1 MCGSSREIVVLVMY
15 RSFPVCGRRV
25 LIESSVMD
33 FELERGT
40 FDAIVF
46 DCDGTL
52 VDSAAAHLHS
62 IQQALSALGLAM
74 PPEWYSTR
82 RGLGP
87 DDLLDAYEADF
98 QIQPLVRPD
107 FYGRVNEVF
116 LANLHLIR
124 EIKIVA
130 DVARHWFG
138 TVPMAVGS
146 NGVRRNVE
154 ATLIATRLRP
164 LFYTIVTAGEV
175 KRPKPAPDVYLEAAD
190 RMRVKPERVV
200 VFEDSNEGL
209 EAAHRAGMR
218 AVDIR
223 EALTP
228 GSHPVA

>member
-1 MCGSSREIVVLVMY
+1 
-15 RSFPVCGRRV
+15 
-25 LIESSVMD
+25 MD

-62 IQQALSALGLAM
+62 IQQALSVLGLVM

-82 RGLGP
+82 HGLGP
-87 DDLLDAYEADF
+87 EDLLNAYEADF
-98 QIQPLVRPD
+98 QVKPVVRQD
-107 FYGRVNEVF
+107 FYERVNEVF
-116 LANLHLIR
+116 LANVHMIR
-124 EIKIVA
+124 EIKVVA

-138 TVPMAVGS
+138 SVPMAVGS

-164 LFYTIVTAGEV
+164 LFYTIVTAGDV
-175 KRPKPAPDVYLEAAD
+175 NRPKPAPDVYLEAAD
-190 RMRVKPERVV
+190 RMRVIPERVV

-218 AVDIR
+218 AMDIR
-223 EALTP
+223 DALTP
-228 GSHPVA
+228 DRHPVS